1 MEARLN
7 FFEETVPYAKDG
19 LGSLITVE
27 AVNQLFSMVEE
38 SSVTNHA
45 SSSDGILGTNNTSR
59 ADDPTTVTNATP
71 HHTTVDV
78 PVPAAAV
85 VGDKVQASVVQGG
98 MKFNFDVQIP
108 NNAIPGVTILK
119 VPLPP
124 LESKDSSQL
133 QQVSND
139 DMPRQ
144 VQTAA
149 NRIKTFSID
158 TNEDEF
164 LTLKE
169 SP

>member
-27 AVNQLFSMVEE
+27 AVNQLFSIVEE

-85 VGDKVQASVVQGG
+85 GEAYIAAVPVGL
-98 MKFNFDVQIP
+98 IP
-108 NNAIPGVTILK
+108 
-119 VPLPP
+119 PP
-124 LESKDSSQL
+124 LI
-133 QQVSND
+133 
-139 DMPRQ
+139 PRP
-144 VQTAA
+144 VAPLVVEA
-149 NRIKTFSID
+149 EVAPI
-158 TNEDEF
+158 
-164 LTLKE
+164 
-169 SP
+169 PA